1 MFSPLKS
8 FIQYVVALIIIILIA
23 ILASGYFENHIDTIT
38 QFDQNI
44 LHNVTQ
50 TAHSII
56 GTVVIPGPPAAP
68 CSMPIMYS
76 LGTFDSGFGLTKMQF
91 LDDINQA
98 VQIWDKPFGK
108 TFFELASSSGS
119 GANAAANIN
128 GYDAASDLKIN
139 LIYDY
144 RQQATDAMN
153 AVGSSIDD
161 ETSVYNALKAKY
173 NSLSVAYTQEKA
185 ALATVVADFQTEQNN
200 YNQTVNYWNGRGGA
214 PAAEYATLTQEKST
228 LESQAAAVTGDQD
241 ALNGTVNTI
250 NSTAATINKYVALLN
265 SEATQYNSIA
275 STSGT
280 GEEFDEG
287 EYVVD
292 ATSGDGATANKH
304 IDIFQ
309 YSTQTKLIRVLAHEL
324 GHALGLGHT
333 TSNPQ
338 AIMYPL
344 NQGTNLSLAP
354 EDVAAVKEECGIQ

>member
-1 MFSPLKS
+1 MFSFLKS
-8 FIQYVVALIIIILIA
+8 CIQYVIALVGIVLVAIF
-23 ILASGYFENHIDTIT
+23 SRGYFENHIQAIT
-38 QFDQNI
+38 QFDQNVVDT
-44 LHNVTQ
+44 VTQ
-50 TAHSII
+50 HVSST
-56 GTVVIPGPPAAP
+56 AP
-68 CSMPIMYS
+68 CSSPITYS
-76 LGTFDSGFGLTKMQF
+76 LGTFDSGFGLTRAQF

-108 TFFELASSSGS
+108 TFFELASSSSS
-119 GANAAANIN
+119 GASTTATNIN
-128 GYDAASDLKIN
+128 GYDAAIDLKIN

-173 NSLSVAYTQEKA
+173 NSLTAAYTQEKA

-200 YNQTVNYWNGRGGA
+200 YNQVVNYWNSRGGA
-214 PAAEYATLTQEKST
+214 PTAEYATLNQEKIA
-228 LESQAAAVTGDQD
+228 LESQAVVVTGDQN

-292 ATSGDGATANKH
+292 ATSGDGATASKH

-324 GHALGLGHT
+324 GHALGLGHSYT
-333 TSNPQ
+333 NPQ

-344 NQGTNLSLAP
+344 NQGTDLSLAP
-354 EDVAAVKEECGIQ
+354 EDIVAVKEECGIQ

>member
-8 FIQYVVALIIIILIA
+8 FIQYVVAFIIIILIA
-23 ILASGYFENHIDTIT
+23 IFASGYFENHIDTIA
-38 QFDQNI
+38 QFDQNV

-50 TAHSII
+50 TTHTII
-56 GTVVIPGPPAAP
+56 GTAVIPGPPAAP
-68 CSMPIMYS
+68 CSTPIIYS
-76 LGTFDSGFGLTKMQF
+76 LGTFDSDFGLTQAQF
-91 LDDINQA
+91 LNDINQA
-98 VQIWDKPFGK
+98 VQIWDKPFGR

-128 GYDAASDLKIN
+128 GYDAANDLKIN

-153 AVGSSIDD
+153 TVGVSIDD
-161 ETSVYNALKAKY
+161 QTSVYNALKAKY
-173 NSLSVAYTQEKA
+173 NSLTTAYTEEKA

-200 YNQTVNYWNGRGGA
+200 YNQAVNYWNNRGGA
-214 PAAEYATLTQEKST
+214 SAAEYATLTQEKT
-228 LESQAAAVTGDQD
+228 ALESQATAVTGDQN

-250 NSTAATINKYVALLN
+250 NVTASTINKYVALLN
-265 SEATQYNSIA
+265 NEAGQYNSIA
-275 STSGT
+275 SSSGI

-292 ATSGDGATANKH
+292 ATSGDSATASKH

-324 GHALGLGHT
+324 GHALGLGHSYT
-333 TSNPQ
+333 NPQ

-344 NQGTNLSLAP
+344 NQGTDLSLAP